1 MLRLLRPSPS
11 ARQGG
16 FTLVELLISLVLL
29 VLALTLAAQLLLE
42 ASKLFAETSGE
53 ALDTPVP
60 LAIARIRGDI
70 QGATRVV
77 PMLDKEGVLVQVAI
91 QGYDG
96 QIFYSKEGD
105 TLYRTF
111 VPRDEM
117 PQDPAPLWRGVK
129 TWSCARLPGT
139 RLIDLEVL
147 YTRRSTARTPLPTL
161 PVDRG
166 PLEETLTQ
174 RMFLLYRGGGMGGTW

>member
-1 MLRLLRPSPS
+1 MTIPRPSPS

-16 FTLVELLISLVLL
+16 FTLVELLITLVLL
-29 VLALTLAAQLLLE
+29 VLALAIAAQLLLE

-60 LAIARIRGDI
+60 LAIARIRNDI
-70 QGATRVV
+70 QGAIRVA
-77 PMLDKEGVLVQVAI
+77 PLKDEEGALVQVAI
-91 QGYDG
+91 QGYAG
-96 QIFYSKEGD
+96 QIFYSRDGD

-111 VPRDEM
+111 VPRGEM
-117 PQDPAPLWRGVK
+117 PQDPAPLWRGVQ
-129 TWSCARLPGT
+129 TWSCDRIPGT
-139 RLIDLEVL
+139 RLIDLEVV

-166 PLEETLTQ
+166 PLQETLTQ
-174 RMFLLYRGGGMGGTW
+174 RMFLLYRGGGLGGTW

>member
-1 MLRLLRPSPS
+1 M
-11 ARQGG
+11 
-16 FTLVELLISLVLL
+16 VLL
-29 VLALTLAAQLLLE
+29 VLALAIAAQLLLE

-60 LAIARIRGDI
+60 LAIARIRNDI
-70 QGATRVV
+70 QRAIRVAPVRDREGA
-77 PMLDKEGVLVQVAI
+77 LVQVAI
-91 QGYDG
+91 QGYAG
-96 QIFYSKEGD
+96 QIFYSKEGN

-129 TWSCARLPGT
+129 AWNCDRIPGT
-139 RLIDLEVL
+139 RLIDLEVI
-147 YTRRSTARTPLPTL
+147 YTRRSTARTPLPIL
-161 PVDRG
+161 PIDRG
-166 PLEETLTQ
+166 PLTETLTQ